1 MGRVRGCGPK
11 PVRFFWRER
20 QGGGMSPPAQQGDL
34 FSDQALSAPTG
45 TVPINSKCTLR
56 TKDDCRVVLVA
67 GVAIAHF
74 MLSDRMAE
82 AYAMVTLV
90 DQGWADQV
98 EVARAFDCSTR
109 TVRRMQRRFEEAG
122 LPALGRSA
130 GFPKGRRR
138 TTVGRVR
145 RAHDLKAKGL
155 SNRAIAQR
163 LGVTEKAVRKLSRR
177 LGWKTP
183 EIVQAKL
190 PLPSADPNL
199 SASPASPRPFSVPK
213 AENTALA
220 ATTLVPT
227 ASSQAAPGADPNLSA
242 FSTDEPLPFTCDTDP
257 ADRRMDRLFAFLGLL
272 DDAAPLFRPGSRIP
286 RAGVLLALPSLVHSG
301 VLECARDVYGS
312 IGPAFYG
319 LRTTMV
325 ALLLLALLRIK
336 RPEALKEHAP
346 EDLGRL
352 LGLDRAP
359 EVKTVRRK
367 LTRLAAVGRATSFG
381 RALAERRVAAHGAA
395 LGFLY
400 VDGHV
405 RVYHGKRSIPKAH
418 VARMR
423 IAMPA
428 TSDYWVNDAVG
439 EPLFVITAEANAGM
453 VKMLQPVLDEVRQL
467 VGTRPI
473 TIVFDRGGW
482 SPRLFQKIVA
492 QGFDILTY
500 RKGRFRRVPKRCF
513 RERSAC
519 INGID
524 LRYVLADQ
532 KIRLL
537 GGKLRLRQVTRL
549 SENGHQTPIITSR
562 DDLEDIEVAF
572 RMFERWRQENFFK
585 YMREEYALDALVDYQ
600 VQEADPA
607 REVPNPRWNEIDA
620 QVREAR
626 AQAARLALQY
636 GFEAFTNVESVR
648 KTMRGFKIANAAQG
662 RQILAAMQRLA
673 ALEAKRTAVPRRVP
687 VQDVVDGQV
696 VKLATERKH
705 LTNLLKMVAYQA
717 EGDLLGL
724 LAPHYKRAEDEG
736 RTLIHSALASAAD
749 LHVTDTELRVTLAP
763 LSSAHRSRA
772 IAALCDQLNCAAVY
786 FPGTRLQLRFAVAE
800 TAPRPV
806 VRGRTLARRK

>member
-1 MGRVRGCGPK
+1 
-11 PVRFFWRER
+11 
-20 QGGGMSPPAQQGDL
+20 MSPPPKQADL
-34 FSDQALSAPTG
+34 FPFQDTSPPTG
-45 TVPINSKCTLR
+45 TVAINARCTFR
-56 TKDDCRVVLVA
+56 TKDGQRIVLVL
-67 GVAIAHF
+67 GFPIAHF
-74 MLSDRMAE
+74 AVGDRMAE

-90 DQGWADQV
+90 DQGWADQI
-98 EVARAFDCSTR
+98 EIARAFGYSTR
-109 TVRRMQRRFEEAG
+109 TVRRIQRRFDEGG
-122 LPALGRSA
+122 LCALGRHP

-138 TTVGRVR
+138 ASAARTRRV
-145 RAHDLKAKGL
+145 HDLKTKGL
-155 SNRAIAQR
+155 SNRVIAQR
-163 LGVTEKAVRKLSRR
+163 VGITENAVRKLLLR
-177 LGWKTP
+177 LGWKPP
-183 EIVQAKL
+183 EVRQADL
-190 PLPSADPNL
+190 PLQGAHPNL
-199 SASPASPRPFSVPK
+199 SASSTPSDA
-213 AENTALA
+213 
-220 ATTLVPT
+220 VPT
-227 ASSQAAPGADPNLSA
+227 PTPKEMAAGAPILHTTPALVAVPGAHPNLSA
-242 FSTDEPLPFTCDTDP
+242 SAIDEPLPFTCDTDP

-272 DDAAPLFRPGSRIP
+272 DDAAPMFRPGRRIP

-301 VLECARDVYGS
+301 VLDCARDVYGS

-346 EDLGRL
+346 DDLGRL

-359 EVKTVRRK
+359 EVKTLRRK
-367 LTRLAAVGRATSFG
+367 LTRLAAVGLATSFG

-453 VKMLQPVLDEVRQL
+453 VKMLQPVLDEVRRL
-467 VGTRPI
+467 VGTRRI

-482 SPRLFQKIVA
+482 SPRIFQKIVA

-500 RKGRFRRVPKRCF
+500 RKGRSRRVPKRCF
-513 RERSAC
+513 RERAAC
-519 INGID
+519 INGIH

-537 GGKLRLRQVTRL
+537 GGTLRLRQVTRL

-562 DDLEDIEVAF
+562 GDLEDIEVAF

-600 VQEADPA
+600 VQDADPA
-607 REVPNPRWNEIDA
+607 REVPNPRWHEIDS

-626 AQAARLALQY
+626 AQAGRLAVQY
-636 GFEAFTNVESVR
+636 GLEAFTNLESVR
-648 KTMRGFKIANAAQG
+648 KTMRGFKIANASQG

-673 ALEAKRTAVPRRVP
+673 DLEAKRTAVPRRVP

-717 EGDLLGL
+717 EGDLLRL

-749 LHVTDTELRVTLAP
+749 LHVSDTELRVTLAP

-772 IAALCDQLNCAAVY
+772 IAALCDHLNGAAVC
-786 FPGTRLQLRFAVAE
+786 FPGTRLQLRFAVAD
-800 TAPRPV
+800 TAPEPV
-806 VRGRTLARRK
+806 VRGRTLARRR

>member
-1 MGRVRGCGPK
+1 
-11 PVRFFWRER
+11 
-20 QGGGMSPPAQQGDL
+20 MSPPPKQADL
-34 FSDQALSAPTG
+34 LPFQDTSPPTC
-45 TVPINSKCTLR
+45 TVAINTRCAFR
-56 TKDDCRVVLVA
+56 TKEGQRIVLVLD
-67 GVAIAHF
+67 VPIAHF
-74 MLSDRMAE
+74 AVGDRMAE

-90 DQGWADQV
+90 DQGWADQI
-98 EVARAFDCSTR
+98 EIARAFSYSTR
-109 TVRRMQRRFEEAG
+109 TVRRMQRRFEEGG
-122 LPALGRSA
+122 LCALGRNP

-138 TTVGRVR
+138 ASDARTRRV
-145 RAHDLKAKGL
+145 HDLKTKGL
-155 SNRAIAQR
+155 SNRAIAER
-163 LGVTEKAVRKLSRR
+163 LGVTEKSVRKLLRR

-183 EIVQAKL
+183 EVVQAVL
-190 PLPSADPNL
+190 PLLGADPNLSASLASPMPVSVPKAEKTALSPPILARTAASSAFPSADPNL
-199 SASPASPRPFSVPK
+199 SAS
-213 AENTALA
+213 
-220 ATTLVPT
+220 
-227 ASSQAAPGADPNLSA
+227 
-242 FSTDEPLPFTCDTDP
+242 STDEPLPFTCDTDP
-257 ADRRMDRLFAFLGLL
+257 ADRRMDRLFAYLGLL

-301 VLECARDVYGS
+301 VFVCARDIYGS

-319 LRTTMV
+319 LRTSVV

-346 EDLGRL
+346 DDLGRL

-359 EVKTVRRK
+359 EVKTLRRK
-367 LTRLAAVGRATSFG
+367 LTRLAALGRATSFG

-395 LGFLY
+395 LAFLY

-405 RVYHGKRSIPKAH
+405 RVYHGKRCIPKAH

-453 VKMLQPVLDEVRQL
+453 VKMLQPVLDEVRRL
-467 VGTRPI
+467 VGTRRI

-482 SPRLFQKIVA
+482 SPQVFQKIVA

-500 RKGRFRRVPKRCF
+500 RKGRSRRVPKRCF
-513 RERSAC
+513 RECAAC

-524 LRYVLADQ
+524 VRYMLADH

-600 VQEADPA
+600 VEDADPA
-607 REVPNPRWNEIDA
+607 REVPNPRWNEIDS

-626 AQAARLALQY
+626 AKAARLAVQY

-662 RQILAAMQRLA
+662 RQIVAAMQRLA
-673 ALEAKRTAVPRRVP
+673 DLEAKRSTVPRRLP

-717 EGDLLGL
+717 EGDLLRL
-724 LAPHYKRAEDEG
+724 LAPHYRRAEDEG
-736 RTLIHSALASAAD
+736 RTLIQSALASAAD
-749 LHVTDTELRVTLAP
+749 LDVTNTELRVTLAP

-772 IAALCDQLNCAAVY
+772 IAALCEQLNGAAAY
-786 FPGTRLQLRFAVAE
+786 FPGTRLRLRFAVAE
-800 TAPRPV
+800 TIGGPV
-806 VRGRTLARRK
+806 VRREKTARRK